1 MNDTRTPAASPWALA
16 ALSAGAAAIHF
27 GVMPGHFGASLVH
40 GVFFAFV
47 GWAQLAWAAA
57 VLTRRGTGQDVL
69 LTGAFFNLAVL
80 LIWLVGTT
88 AGFPLDPGAWTPQ
101 PAQAPDLLC
110 AALEVM
116 LIAGALVL
124 AEHRTPPGITAPPP
138 GARPAAAEVSGPP
151 GAESAKGEPAEEKP
165 AGEERAAD
173 GPVETRPAPVVL
185 FRAVLSWAG
194 RPAVRRV
201 GVAALSALVAVAV
214 GASFT
219 PSVAVSVSAAL
230 AKSASDTGSPPIDH
244 HHHHGPAATAPDAQA
259 AEGRTDAG
267 NTETGNT
274 ETGDAEAGNVE
285 APTAEAQAAA
295 ANALLEVTRREVPE
309 RWPTV
314 AEAEKD
320 GYENWTEA
328 EGVRQL
334 AKPEL
339 LGDGVALDPTR
350 PEALI
355 YHERPDGS
363 STLLGVVYMMPP
375 GLPAPVIGGPLT
387 PWQQRPAPCPA
398 GSCESAPGM
407 SNMLYVWLV
416 DYPTGPFGDA
426 TGADLKAVV
435 ERLATG

>member
-27 GVMPGHFGASLVH
+27 GVMPGHFGASLAH

-57 VLTRRGTGQDVL
+57 VLTRRGAGQDVL

-101 PAQAPDLLC
+101 PVQAPDLLS

-116 LIAGALVL
+116 LIAGSLVL
-124 AEHRTPPGITAPPP
+124 AERRTPPGIAAPQRVAQTAE
-138 GARPAAAEVSGPP
+138 ASGPP
-151 GAESAKGEPAEEKP
+151 GTAPVEDGP
-165 AGEERAAD
+165 AGEEPAAD
-173 GPVETRPAPVVL
+173 EPVAPRPAPAGL
-185 FRAVLSWAG
+185 FRAVLSWTG
-194 RPAVRRV
+194 RPVIRRV
-201 GVAALSALVAVAV
+201 GVAALSGLVAAAV

-230 AKSASDTGSPPIDH
+230 AKSASDTGSSLGH
-244 HHHHGPAATAPDAQA
+244 HHHHGPAAGGQP
-259 AEGRTDAG
+259 DAG
-267 NTETGNT
+267 N
-274 ETGDAEAGNVE
+274 AAAGN
-285 APTAEAQAAA
+285 ADGPTAEAQAAA
-295 ANALLEVTRREVPE
+295 ANALLEVTRREVPG
-309 RWPTV
+309 RWPAV
-314 AEAEKD
+314 GDAEKD
-320 GYENWTEA
+320 GYESWTEV

-355 YHERPDGS
+355 YYERPDGS
-363 STLLGVVYMMPP
+363 STLLGVVYIMPP

-398 GSCESAPGM
+398 SSCESAPGM

-416 DYPTGPFGDA
+416 DYPTGPFGDV
-426 TGADLKAVV
+426 TGADLKTVV
-435 ERLATG
+435 DRLATG